1 MQYFL
6 NQIIKNIEIEELTYE
21 GFGSFR
27 KDNKLFLIDNALP
40 KEIIDIQIKKI
51 TTKIIYAKTIEIH
64 KKSHKR
70 IKEIDIEYGIAPL
83 SIIDYSSQ
91 LEFKE
96 NIVKSLLKR
105 NLNFEL
111 KSNILPSPKIWNYRN
126 KIKVFLKLKDNDYKI
141 GFYEKNTNHFV
152 SLNNISLAE
161 EEINHF
167 AFAFIDYMNQN
178 NYKIGTEASL
188 IIRKSNFN
196 NNLQV
201 LLITSNKTN
210 LNINFNNKI
219 FENVTT
225 FILRYNNKNVVI
237 YQKKNTKFLNKLNSF
252 FFLISPDS
260 FFQIN
265 SSQIQNLYN
274 LLIDNMDFNNQDIV
288 LDAYCGVGT
297 IGLLIA
303 NKINKLIGIELI
315 KDAINNAKIN
325 AIINK
330 IDNSYFYAENL
341 NKNTNLSILKIN
353 KIIVNPPREGLSK
366 EIIKQIIEIKP
377 IKIGYISCNIHTM
390 IRDLK
395 NFLNAGYKIKF
406 FSPVDMFP
414 QTFHIENVCI
424 LEKIEK

>member
-51 TTKIIYAKTIEIH
+51 TTKIIYARTIKIH

-126 KIKVFLKLKDNDYKI
+126 KIKVFLKLKNNDYKI

-210 LNINFNNKI
+210 LNINLNNKI

-225 FILRYNNKNVVI
+225 FILRYNNKSVVI
-237 YQKKNTKFLNKLNSF
+237 YQKKNNKFLNKLNNF

-395 NFLNAGYKIKF
+395 NFLDTGYKIKF

-414 QTFHIENVCI
+414 QTFHIENVCV